1 MVLRER
7 IADHVYVFRS
17 GLYAQVNA
25 GLVATSEGCIVIDT
39 LPFPQETQEI
49 IDFVHRRLRS
59 HVRFLVLTHSHAD
72 HVYGAYLFPEAEVVG
87 HLLCRDLMIKQTRPA
102 LIEARQRHAALA
114 EVHLHLPSMLMER
127 EATLRLGD
135 FTVTLHHSPGHSP
148 DVVTVYVKEE
158 KVLFASDTVMP
169 APYFINGNIND
180 FRRSLREIM
189 DLAPVEDVV
198 QGHGDVLLRGEVIT
212 VLQTHL
218 DYLDKVEAHVQDVIA
233 KGGGKQ
239 ELETLSVDACGLSR
253 IALNGFVQ
261 QIHKANLYYLF
272 GQARKAE
279 QRSDRSQRSD
289 R

>member
-1 MVLRER
+1 M
-7 IADHVYVFRS
+7 FRS

-25 GLVATSEGCIVIDT
+25 GLVTTNEGCIVIDT

-59 HVRFLVLTHSHAD
+59 RVRFLVLTHSHAD

-114 EVHLHLPSMLMER
+114 EVSLHLPSMLVEK

-135 FTVTLHHSPGHSP
+135 FTVTLRHSPGHSP
-148 DVVTVYVKEE
+148 DVITVYVKEE

-189 DLAPVEDVV
+189 ELSPVEDVV
-198 QGHGDVLLRGEVIT
+198 QGHGDVLLRGEVNT

-218 DYLDKVEAHVQDVIA
+218 DYLDKVEAHARAVA
-233 KGGGKQ
+233 ARGGGKE
-239 ELETLSVDACGLSR
+239 ELETLTLDECGLSR

-261 QIHKANLYYLF
+261 QMHKANLYFLL
-272 GQARKAE
+272 GQARKQ
-279 QRSDRSQRSD
+279 QRAG
-289 R
+289 